1 MRFTGERVIPEMPEM
16 RATYLQSLAAYRYA
30 VELAAGARVLDCGAG
45 EGYGAELLADR
56 ASMTV
61 AFDAAPEAVA
71 WARAKYGWRPNL
83 YFVTGD
89 ASALPFGDESFD
101 LICCF
106 QVLEHL
112 ARPVQ
117 FLADARRVL
126 APGGT
131 LVLSTPNAAAAGTG
145 PNPHHEREYSAGELA
160 DLLDEEFDDVELRG
174 VFGSPRVM
182 EYRARNRRFVRALL
196 RADVLGLHRR
206 LPARVS
212 GPLHATATRMVRAL
226 AGRRSGGLVEQLTVD
241 DYPVRSENVERA
253 IDLLATARR

>member
-16 RATYLQSLAAYRYA
+16 RATYLQSLAAYQYSLD
-30 VELAAGARVLDCGAG
+30 LAAGARVLDCGAG
-45 EGYGAELLADR
+45 EGYGVDLLADR
-56 ASMTV
+56 AAV
-61 AFDAAPEAVA
+61 AVAVDAEPDAVA

-83 YFVTGD
+83 HFVAGD
-89 ASALPFGDESFD
+89 ASALPFGNASFD

-112 ARPVQ
+112 ARPAQ
-117 FLADARRVL
+117 FLEDAHRVL
-126 APGGT
+126 VPGGT

-145 PNPHHEREYSAGELA
+145 PNPHHEKEYSAGELA
-160 DLLDEEFDDVELRG
+160 DLLGGVFDDVELRG

-182 EYRARNRRFVRALL
+182 EYRARNRRMVRALL

-226 AGRRSGGLVEQLTVD
+226 AGRRSGGLVAQLTLD
-241 DYPVRSENVERA
+241 DYPVRAENVERA